1 MKPDSERKKRYHAKL
16 HKKRDFLH
24 VHISKELRKSMKS
37 KTRSVLARKGD
48 NVKVMRGSFKGKNG
62 KISSI
67 ATLRCKIF
75 IEGFNR
81 KTLRGKEVPVPFE
94 PSNLL
99 LVGVEMSQSRK
110 ELFQEVK
117 ETKEVT
123 KEVKEVKDVK
133 EVKETKVAEAKVLES
148 RTSAS
153 G

>member
-1 MKPDSERKKRYHAKL
+1 MKPDTERKKRYHAKL

-24 VHISKELRKSMKS
+24 VHIAKELRKSMKS
-37 KTRSVLARKGD
+37 KKRSVLARKGD
-48 NVKVMRGSFKGKNG
+48 SVKVMRGSFKGKNG

-67 ATLRCKIF
+67 NTLRCKIF

-99 LVGVEMSQSRK
+99 LVGAEMSQSRK

-117 ETKEVT
+117 E
-123 KEVKEVKDVK
+123 VKEI
-133 EVKETKVAEAKVLES
+133 KETKVAEAKA
-148 RTSAS
+148 SAS